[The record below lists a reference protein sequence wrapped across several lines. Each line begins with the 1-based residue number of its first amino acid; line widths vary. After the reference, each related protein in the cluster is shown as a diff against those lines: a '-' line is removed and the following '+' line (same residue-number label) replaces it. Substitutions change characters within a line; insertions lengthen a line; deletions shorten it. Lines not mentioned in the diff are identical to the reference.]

1 MPRLQL
7 PEPAELYKTTPPK
20 FGHPMHKLFPFDP
33 EYVNLNHGSYG
44 SLPLL
49 VLSSC
54 NTLSEVAEANPDL
67 FNRLTYQP
75 LLVDTDECVLVQN
88 TSLGLNVILRNIE
101 WEKEDTIVI
110 FNTTYGSTYRTA
122 HNLGDIPPYPTVS
135 QFTLLFPTTRGEIID
150 RFRDHL
156 RSLPKTGK
164 RVAIIDTII
173 SNPGIHLPWEEMT
186 EVCRQ
191 EGVWSVL
198 DAAHSIGQ
206 EVNINL
212 SESKPDFWVSNC
224 HKWLFTKRSCAVLY
238 VPERN
243 QHIIKTSIPTSHT
256 YISPKDRTG
265 PNFVEQF
272 EWNGTIDF
280 VPFLSVAAALDF
292 RKWVGG
298 EEVINAYCHS
308 LAMKGG
314 KRLAEVMGTRQLDP
328 EGAFTLNMVN
338 VELPFPAEIQPTIEI
353 DLMFKNKLL
362 VSYKAYSAH
371 FYHNGRWWT
380 RCSAQ
385 IWNEV
390 EDFEKLGRIYL
401 SVCAE
406 IVKELGYSELKL

>member
-1 MPRLQL
+1 MGLMNERMSPQNLKMPQLQL

-33 EYVNLNHGSYG
+33 EYVNLNHGSFG
-44 SLPLL
+44 SLPLP

-54 NTLSEVAEANPDL
+54 NMLTEVAESNPDL
-67 FNRLTYQP
+67 FNRLTFQP
-75 LLVDTDECVLVQN
+75 LLVDVRRRIAELIGAKTDECVLVQN

-110 FNTTYGSTYRTA
+110 FNTTYGSISRTA
-122 HNLGDIPPYPTVS
+122 QNLGDIPPYPAIS

-150 RFRDHL
+150 QFRDHL

-164 RVAIIDTII
+164 RVAIIDAIV
-173 SNPGIHLPWEEMT
+173 SNPGMRLPWEELT
-186 EVCRQ
+186 EICRQ

-206 EVNINL
+206 ELNINL
-212 SESKPDFWVSNC
+212 SKSRPDFWVSNC
-224 HKWLFTKRSCAVLY
+224 HKWLFAKRPCAVLY

-243 QHIIKTSIPTSHT
+243 QHIIKTSIPTSPT

-272 EWNGTIDF
+272 EANGTTDY
-280 VPFLSVAAALDF
+280 VPFLSVAA
-292 RKWVGG
+292 VGWRRRSHQCLLSFSRHEG
-298 EEVINAYCHS
+298 W
-308 LAMKGG
+308 

-338 VELPFPAEIQPTIEI
+338 VELPLPAEIQPTVEI
-353 DLMFKNKLL
+353 DAMFENKLL
-362 VSYKAYSAH
+362 LDHKAYSAH

-380 RCSAQ
+380 RF
-385 IWNEV
+385 N
-390 EDFEKLGRIYL
+390 
-401 SVCAE
+401 SV
-406 IVKELGYSELKL
+406 LD